1 MVLEVAQIEGALPVS
16 APAENAATGPVAK
29 KPASP
34 AAEKLATPAKKLAE
48 GAGPAQNTTGTPIVA
63 PAAPGEPDEPAK
75 LEEKPQQSE
84 PAGKP

>member
-34 AAEKLATPAKKLAE
+34 AAEKLAE